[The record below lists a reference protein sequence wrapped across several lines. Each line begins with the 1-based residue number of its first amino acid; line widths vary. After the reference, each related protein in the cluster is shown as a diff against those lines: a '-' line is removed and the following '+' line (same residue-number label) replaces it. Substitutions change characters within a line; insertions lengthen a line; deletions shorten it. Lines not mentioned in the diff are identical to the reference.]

1 MGPRIEYVTATEIT
15 QILRKDNEQ
24 IDLFEFGGNYIDGL
38 QQEGRHTT
46 YSRRKST
53 FMRFNIFVGKPTF
66 SPDLMI

>member
-1 MGPRIEYVTATEIT
+1 M
-15 QILRKDNEQ
+15 
-24 IDLFEFGGNYIDGL
+24 FEFGGNYIDGL